1 MKENKSL
8 KCKVRGCENPYCS
21 KSTRLCPSHLM
32 RLRRTGK
39 TGSGKIRDYGLNK
52 KDDSNEL

>member
-8 KCKVRGCENPYCS
+8 KCKVRGCEKPYCS
-21 KSTRLCPSHLM
+21 KSSRLCPSHLM

-39 TGSGKIRDYGLNK
+39 TGGGKIRDYGLNK
-52 KDDSNEL
+52 KDKS